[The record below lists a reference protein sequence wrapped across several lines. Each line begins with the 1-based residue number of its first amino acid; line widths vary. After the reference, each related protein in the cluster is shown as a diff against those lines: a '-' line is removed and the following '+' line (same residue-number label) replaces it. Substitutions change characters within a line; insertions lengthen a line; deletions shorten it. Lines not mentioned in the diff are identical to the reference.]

1 MCFVWQD
8 EEQHAGYEDEE
19 VVRQYIPIWKAGEV
33 TLINISNED
42 DELSI
47 DEEEIEQEVSE
58 KPPEEEK
65 DEKKDNEVQ
74 ELPEGNHIF
83 ETGVF
88 QIISIIYTYNLSASF
103 LP

>member
-1 MCFVWQD
+1 MWQD
-8 EEQHAGYEDEE
+8 EEQHTGYEDEE

-47 DEEEIEQEVSE
+47 DEEEIEQEANE
-58 KPPEEEK
+58 KPAEEEA
-65 DEKKDNEVQ
+65 DEKKEDEAQ

-88 QIISIIYTYNLSASF
+88 QIISTIYTYNLSASF